1 MAQTDSLTVPGR
13 YDQIQYACDF
23 ISAGARLAGFDSDT
37 IFQLQLAT
45 DEACTNV
52 IEHAYGAEDVGS
64 LVISWH
70 IQSDDFVVRIRDNGR
85 AFNPDN
91 VPLPVIPKPPAKD
104 TPQTTASMDNDPED
118 EFEIKVGGLGLY
130 FMRKLMDGV
139 EFRFDHDNGNTLTMT
154 KRLPG

>member
-70 IQSDDFVVRIRDNGR
+70 IQAEDFVVRIRDHGR

-91 VPLPVIPKPPAKD
+91 VPLPVIPQPPPKD
-104 TPQTTASMDNDPED
+104 NLQATATIDTELDH

-130 FMRKLMDGV
+130 FMRTLMDDV

-154 KRLPG
+154 KRLPR